1 MRNGIS
7 GGTFYGPVVMGRD
20 VGGRLAGGSGSGVPR
35 MLPFGPDGFVDRDEA
50 RARLDAVLAGRERQS
65 APVLVVLHG
74 TVGVGKT
81 GLLLHWA
88 QQLPKEAFPGGVFY
102 AAMGEGVEDAA
113 VLESFIGVLGTPR
126 AELPATPDALAARF
140 RSLTAD
146 GACLVVLD
154 GVVSAAQV
162 SRLEPGH
169 PGSMVAVTS
178 RFRLSAIE
186 QQDPAGRLPVRLA
199 VPELGAE
206 ACAELF
212 RTVLGDADGP
222 DGPSLDAV
230 VRASAG
236 LPYVV
241 RIAAARAADPV
252 SDGVEG
258 LAARIARENILEAL
272 DMPRR
277 VFDLAYEGLDP
288 HVQRGFRL
296 LGAHPTA
303 EFADAL
309 LDELAPGVRGPLYA
323 AGLLERSGPGRSRLN
338 GVVHGHAQLL
348 AAADPQAPGL
358 LRAVVDWYVR
368 RAAAAELRLSGRW
381 RLGAVFSGPEAPTG
395 VFADKAEALAALEP
409 DRHNLLAVA
418 ELPQTEP
425 GQLCLLAEA
434 VHGLFLDRGHHT
446 LWIRITR
453 LAVAAAGAAASGDT
467 AAGGAA
473 DGLLLARMHFE
484 LAFALTDRGSAED
497 LEEARAHYDAA
508 RESARRAGGHPR
520 TESSALEG
528 LGRIAA
534 ARRDPRAAAELY
546 GQALAALGDTEH
558 PRGRAL
564 LAYHRGTA
572 ASAAG
577 EHEQAAALLG
587 EALEAFLALPEPDT
601 QNAAKTRLRQAM
613 ARLAAGR
620 PAEALAP
627 LAAAMEAFAA
637 PSLNRADA
645 VLVRGDAAHALG
657 DPAAA
662 RADWQEALE
671 LYASLRSIR
680 VEEARIRLARGD
692 GAPGPTRPD
701 SPAGPHGPDSPEPQ
715 L

>member
-1 MRNGIS
+1 MRNSIS

-20 VGGRLAGGSGSGVPR
+20 VGGPLVGGFGSVVPR

-88 QQLPKEAFPGGVFY
+88 QQQPKEAFPGGVFY

-146 GACLVVLD
+146 RACLVVLD

-212 RTVLGDADGP
+212 RTVLGDAAGP

-277 VFDLAYEGLDP
+277 VFDLAYEGLEP

-309 LDELAPGVRGPLYA
+309 PDELAPGVRGPLYA

-348 AAADPQAPGL
+348 AAADPEAPGL

-381 RLGAVFSGPEAPTG
+381 RLGALFSGPGAPAG

-446 LWIRITR
+446 LWIRIAR
-453 LAVAAAGAAASGDT
+453 LAVAAAGDT
-467 AAGGAA
+467 AAGDPAA

-534 ARRDPRAAAELY
+534 ARRDPRAAMELY

-564 LAYHRGTA
+564 LAYHRGNA

-613 ARLAAGR
+613 ARLAAGH

-627 LAAAMEAFAA
+627 LAAALEAFAA

-645 VLVRGDAAHALG
+645 VLVRGDAAEALG

-662 RADWQEALE
+662 RADWQEALD
-671 LYASLRSIR
+671 LYTSLRSIR
-680 VEEARIRLARGD
+680 VEEARIRLARSD
-692 GAPGPTRPD
+692 GAPGPD
-701 SPAGPHGPDSPEPQ
+701 SPARRDGPHSPEP
-715 L
+715 